1 VVAQASA
8 FHTVHDVGFL
18 GAIYPHATR

>member
-1 VVAQASA
+1 VAQASA
-8 FHTVHDVGFL
+8 FHTVHDVGFF